1 MKKYRIEIRINSIR
15 KGEPN
20 PIDFEIIEGSDGEF
34 YVLEKD
40 SEVSNNEKDSK
51 VNLSGKESKS
61 ELFKG

>member
-1 MKKYRIEIRINSIR
+1 VRKYKIEIRVKNVK
-15 KGEPN
+15 KGEPK
-20 PIDFEIIEGSDGEF
+20 PVDFEIIEGSDGEF